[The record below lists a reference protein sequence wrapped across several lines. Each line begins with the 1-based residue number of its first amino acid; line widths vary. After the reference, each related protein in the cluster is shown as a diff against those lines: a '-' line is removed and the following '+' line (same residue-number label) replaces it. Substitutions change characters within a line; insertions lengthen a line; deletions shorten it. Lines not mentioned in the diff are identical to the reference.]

1 MFRTLV
7 RYLGVLL
14 AAATPMLAQMP
25 VAQAPVAAPHGAP
38 ADLVARYC
46 VGCHNDKLKT
56 GGLTLQTIRVDR
68 PAENAQ
74 VWENVLRKL
83 NARAMPPAGAPKPD
97 NATYNELTEY
107 LETELDRAASA
118 TPNPG
123 RTAAAHRLNRTEYTK
138 AVRDLLAVEIDS
150 TTLLPADDAS
160 RGFDN
165 NADIL
170 SVSPLLIEKYM
181 AAARRISTLAV
192 GDADI
197 KTFTASYD
205 VSRRLTQDD
214 RMSEDLPF
222 GSRGGLAVR
231 HFFPVDG
238 EYSIKVR
245 LMKNNDNYIRGLGD
259 RHQLDVRMDGARVKL
274 FSVGG
279 ESVGRSGPVYAFINK
294 DYKGDAEQENYEFTA
309 DAHLQVRFP
318 ATAGTHTVAVAFLD
332 QSTEYEGE
340 LMPRHNFDELYSYK
354 GGDPAVD
361 TVAITGPLSTKG
373 LGLTESRQRIF
384 VCNPEQGS
392 PNQSPD
398 LKGGGTR
405 AANETCAKQI
415 LSALARRAYRRP
427 VQDADLKAL
436 MKFHDVGNK
445 VGGFEEG
452 IRTAIQGLLV
462 SPEFLFRV
470 ETDPA
475 GVKSGATYRSS
486 DVVLASRLSFF
497 LWSSIPDDELL
508 TLAEQ
513 NKLSDPQVLDAQTR
527 RMLADPR
534 SSALME
540 NFASQWLGLRRLAAV
555 SPDPIAFPDFDDN
568 LRRAMHQETLMLAET
583 IAREDRGVLDFLTAD
598 YTFVNERLAR
608 HYGIPNIYGSDFRR
622 VSLKGTTQ
630 DGTRGGLLGQGSIL
644 TVTSYENRTSPTLR
658 GKWVLDNLLGT
669 PPPPPPPNVPALV
682 EENAGNG
689 RQRSMRE
696 RLDQHRV
703 NPVCSTCHSRMD
715 PLGFAL
721 DNYDAVG
728 RWRTHEGTTA
738 VDASGAMP
746 DGAKFNGAGELKKI
760 LLVRSEQFVST
771 FAEKLMMYALGRG
784 VEYYDQP
791 TVRGI
796 LRDAAAQNYK
806 WSALVSGVVK
816 SPAFQSRMAR

>member
-7 RYLGVLL
+7 RYLSVIL
-14 AAATPMLAQMP
+14 AAATPMLAQVP
-25 VAQAPVAAPHGAP
+25 FAAPHGAP
-38 ADLVARYC
+38 ADIVARYC

-56 GGLTLQTIRVDR
+56 GGLTLQTIRMDR
-68 PAENAQ
+68 PADNAP
-74 VWENVLRKL
+74 VWESVLRKL
-83 NARAMPPAGAPKPD
+83 SARAMPPAAAPRPD
-97 NATYNELTEY
+97 EAAYNTLTEY
-107 LETELDRAASA
+107 LETELDRAATTA
-118 TPNPG
+118 PNPG
-123 RTAAAHRLNRTEYTK
+123 RTAAAHRLNRTEYTN

-150 TTLLPADDAS
+150 STLLPADDSS

-170 SVSPLLIEKYM
+170 SVSPLLLEKYM
-181 AAARRISTLAV
+181 VAARRISTLAV
-192 GDADI
+192 GDADV
-197 KTFTASYD
+197 KTFTATYD
-205 VSRRLTQDD
+205 VPRRLTQDD

-294 DYKGDAEQENYEFTA
+294 DYKGDAEQENYELTA

-318 ATAGTHTVAVAFLD
+318 ATAGTHTIAVAFLN
-332 QSTEYEGE
+332 QLTEYEGE
-340 LMPRHNFDELYSYK
+340 LMPRQNFDEMYAYK

-384 VCNPEQGS
+384 ICNQKPVDPAES
-392 PNQSPD
+392 RLSIPP
-398 LKGGGTR
+398 
-405 AANETCAKQI
+405 ATCAKQI

-436 MKFHDVGNK
+436 LKFHEVGSK
-445 VGGFEEG
+445 LGGFEEG

-470 ETDPA
+470 EADPV
-475 GVKSGATYRSS
+475 GVKPRAVYRSS
-486 DVVLASRLSFF
+486 DVALASRLSFF

-534 SSALME
+534 SSALMD

-555 SPDPIAFPDFDDN
+555 SPDPLAFPDFDDN
-568 LRRAMHQETLMLAET
+568 LRRAMLQETLMLAET

-608 HYGIPNIYGSDFRR
+608 HYGIPNIYGSDFQR
-622 VSLKGTTQ
+622 VALKGTTQ

-682 EENAGNG
+682 EESAGNG
-689 RQRSMRE
+689 KQRSMRE
-696 RLDQHRV
+696 RLEQHRV

-728 RWRTHEGTTA
+728 RWRTHEGTTP
-738 VDASGAMP
+738 VDASGALP
-746 DGAKFNGAGELKKI
+746 DGAKFNGAGELKKVM
-760 LLVRSEQFVST
+760 LGRSEQFVST
-771 FAEKLMMYALGRG
+771 FTEKLMMYALGRG

-791 TVRGI
+791 AVRGI

-806 WSALVSGVVK
+806 WSALVSGVVR
-816 SPAFQSRMAR
+816 SAPFQSRVAR